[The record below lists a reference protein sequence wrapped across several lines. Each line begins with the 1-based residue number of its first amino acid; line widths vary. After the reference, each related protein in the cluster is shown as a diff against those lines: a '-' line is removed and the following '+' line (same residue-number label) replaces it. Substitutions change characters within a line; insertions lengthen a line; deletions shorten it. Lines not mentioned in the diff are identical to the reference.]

1 MPSLRLMLI
10 ALVQGVGLYL
20 CGQLSSAP
28 MADTQ
33 QAVLATAFTLLAF
46 GPTAYYLCDRTS
58 APRRQVV
65 LLTIAAVLIAALAGY
80 SQWMGQTG
88 TTSERFTS
96 LGRVQLVSLVLW
108 VLALPLIQLRA
119 DGHALTNYP
128 ALFRASWRDAI
139 LVIDAAVFTG
149 IFWAVLFLGAQL
161 FDVIGLRFFSE
172 LIRKSAFAWP
182 ATTVCFA
189 YAVQLCR
196 RHAVMVE
203 SIQRHALSACKW
215 LLPLTLLI
223 GAGFVLAL
231 PFTGLKALWATRYA
245 ATLLLWLLAVSA
257 LFINAAYGDG
267 SEAPGYPRW
276 LAALLRLFTLALPVL
291 AGLALT
297 ALWLRIQQHGLTIER
312 IWGVLVALTGC
323 VYALGYALAALRG
336 GAWLGGIGRV
346 NVAVAIG
353 LLVAIALLVSPVLE
367 QHRLALNSQL
377 ARLTAG
383 KVTAE
388 KFDYDALR
396 FDMGRPGRAALA
408 KLAADTTL
416 ANHTEINRRATL
428 ALAKTQRWGN
438 GAKSV
443 DFDAVL
449 ASTKIYPTGATLPA
463 DFIDYARAHHEN
475 FISLACQRG
484 DAATCG
490 LIVLD
495 LDGDGQPEI
504 LPAVPQYRPQIY
516 ARTSAGWQTIGYLEI
531 SLRGCRHDTTDA
543 DAATATAAKPLWND
557 LLIGQ
562 ERWMVIPDR
571 AADCATNKKP

>member
-20 CGQLSSAP
+20 CGRLSSAP
-28 MADTQ
+28 MADVQ
-33 QAVLATAFTLLAF
+33 QAVLATAFTFLAF
-46 GPTAYYLCDRTS
+46 GPTAYYLCDRTT

-65 LLTIAAVLIAALAGY
+65 LLAIAAVLIAALAGY
-80 SQWMGQTG
+80 SHWMGQAG
-88 TTSERFTS
+88 TTSDRFTS
-96 LGRVQLVSLVLW
+96 LGRVQVVSLVLW

-119 DGHALTNYP
+119 DGHALTDYP

-161 FDVIGLRFFSE
+161 FDIIGLSFFRE
-172 LIRKSAFAWP
+172 LVQKSAFAWP

-245 ATLLLWLLAVSA
+245 AWLLLWLLAVSV

-297 ALWLRIQQHGLTIER
+297 ALWLRIQQHGLTTER
-312 IWGVLVALTGC
+312 IWGMLVALTGC
-323 VYALGYALAALRG
+323 VYGLGYALAAVRG

-353 LLVAIALLVSPVLE
+353 LLVAIALLASPVLE

-416 ANHTEINRRATL
+416 ANHAEINRRATL
-428 ALAKTQRWGN
+428 ALAKTQRYGN
-438 GAKSV
+438 NTKAA
-443 DFDAVL
+443 DFDTVL

-463 DFIDYARAHHEN
+463 DFIDYARAHRDS

-484 DAATCG
+484 DAADCG

-531 SLRGCRHDTTDA
+531 SLHGCRHDTTAA

-557 LLIGQ
+557 LLIGK

>member
-1 MPSLRLMLI
+1 MTD
-10 ALVQGVGLYL
+10 A
-20 CGQLSSAP
+20 
-28 MADTQ
+28 Q
-33 QAVLATAFTLLAF
+33 QAMLASTFTLFAF
-46 GPTAYYLCDRTS
+46 GPTAYYLCEHS
-58 APRRQVV
+58 AAPRRQVA
-65 LLTIAAVLIAALAGY
+65 LLLLAAALIAALAGY
-80 SQWMGQTG
+80 SHWMGQAG
-88 TTSERFTS
+88 STSERFNS
-96 LGRVQLVSLVLW
+96 LGRVQLVSLALW
-108 VLALPLIQLRA
+108 VLALPLIQLHA
-119 DGHALTNYP
+119 DRRALTDYP
-128 ALFRASWRDAI
+128 ALFRTSWRDAI

-161 FDVIGLRFFSE
+161 FGVIGLSFFRD

-245 ATLLLWLLAVSA
+245 ATLLLWLLAVSV

-297 ALWLRIQQHGLTIER
+297 AMWLRIQQHGLTIER

-353 LLVAIALLVSPVLE
+353 LLVAIALLASPVLE

-377 ARLTAG
+377 ARLAAG
-383 KVTAE
+383 KVSAE

-416 ANHTEINRRATL
+416 ANHAEINRRATL
-428 ALAKTQRWGN
+428 ALAKTQRYGDN
-438 GAKSV
+438 AKGA
-443 DFDAVL
+443 DFDTVL
-449 ASTKIYPTGATLPA
+449 ASTKLYPTGATLPA
-463 DFIDYARAHHEN
+463 DFIDYARAHRDN
-475 FISLACQRG
+475 FISLACKTN

-516 ARTSAGWQTIGYLEI
+516 ARTAAGWQTIGYLEI
-531 SLRGCRHDTTDA
+531 SLRGCHDTTDA

-571 AADCATNKKP
+571 AADCDTNKKP